1 MNENSNTDGGKM
13 NTNLVS
19 NATLQAISHIQVF
32 LVVTKKKLQNERG
45 DIPGWVLVTV
55 MTAGLVVAVWSVA
68 DSQLKTVLTDAL
80 RGVSQP

>member
-1 MNENSNTDGGKM
+1 MS
-13 NTNLVS
+13 TNLIG
-19 NATLQAISHIQVF
+19 NATLRAISHAQVF
-32 LVVTKKKLQNERG
+32 LVTTRKRLQNERG

-68 DSQLKTVLTDAL
+68 DGQLKTVLTDAL